1 MRSATK
7 FQFLGVCLIFHCHSA
22 LIMRWTLLRTV
33 ILKSSKFDAD
43 KTWTVSRLLDKIE
56 IFLKPL
62 LSKIRIPSKMAQ
74 TFASNGEQ
82 TPKKGENPTIQFPSW
97 SLATP
102 LVVAYPE
109 SLCCTLLLIP
119 IRVSYWRA
127 QHLEFLITSLLTR
140 KASKRWRGFYSS
152 RYTTKLNQISTAKR
166 VHYPAIV
173 LENTG

>member
-1 MRSATK
+1 
-7 FQFLGVCLIFHCHSA
+7 
-22 LIMRWTLLRTV
+22 
-33 ILKSSKFDAD
+33 
-43 KTWTVSRLLDKIE
+43 
-56 IFLKPL
+56 
-62 LSKIRIPSKMAQ
+62 MAQ

-109 SLCCTLLLIP
+109 SLTTAPSVERKVQEVSKLVVEAYLCCTLLLIP